1 MTGRC
6 PLLKKG
12 LIALIKFGKWV
23 VKYRVVIVILSVL
36 LLIPATIGYVKTK
49 VNYDILSYLPE
60 DIETMKGQ
68 DILMEDF
75 GKEAFSFVM
84 IDGMSDKDVAATKD
98 KIEKIDH
105 VADVIWYDTIADI
118 SLPKEVL
125 PENIYDFFNSGD
137 STLMAVF
144 FDDTT
149 SGDGTM
155 DALNEIRSV
164 AGKQCFVSGMSAIIS
179 DTKDLAEKETA
190 MYVVIAVILTSI
202 VLAVTM
208 DSFLIPVF
216 FMLSIGF
223 AIVYNLGSNYFM
235 GDVSFITKA
244 LAAVL
249 QLGVTMDYSIF
260 LWHSYEENKEIYPGD
275 KNRAMSHAI
284 SNTFVSVA
292 GSSVTT
298 IAGFLAMCFMTF
310 TLGLNLGIVMAK
322 GVLLGVICCVTV
334 LPSMILIFDKAI
346 EKTSHR
352 QILPEF
358 NKIPKWIVNHSAV
371 FAIAFVVI
379 LIPAYYGYSHYDV
392 YYNLDQTLPDDLDS
406 IVANTKLSEEYNMNS
421 THMLLTRSNMK
432 AKDVISMTNEME
444 DVDGVSF
451 VLNLDSLI
459 GPSIPEEIIPDSIK
473 SILKNGDWQLM
484 LVGSEYA
491 TASDEVNEQISK
503 LNDVIH
509 KYDDSAM
516 LIGEAPAT
524 KDLIDITD
532 HDFKTVSMVS
542 IGVIFVIILF
552 VLKSVSLPI
561 ILVAV
566 IEFAIFINLGIPCY
580 TGTVLPFVASI
591 TIGTIQLGATVDY
604 AILMTTRYK
613 KERLNGLSKHDAIET
628 ALRVSMQSIIVSA
641 LGFFAATFGVG
652 IYSSIDMISS
662 LCSLMSRGAII
673 SMFTVILILPSMLM
687 LFDKLVCKT
696 TLDMRKI
703 NTKAKKA

>member
-1 MTGRC
+1 M
-6 PLLKKG
+6 
-12 LIALIKFGKWV
+12 IKFGKWV
-23 VKYRVVIVILSVL
+23 VKHRVVILILSVL

-60 DIETMKGQ
+60 DIETMQGQ
-68 DILMEDF
+68 DILMKDF
-75 GKEAFSFVM
+75 GKGAFSFVM

-118 SLPKEVL
+118 SIPKEVL
-125 PENIYDFFNSGD
+125 PDNIYDFFNSGD

-155 DALNEIRSV
+155 DALNEIKSV

-179 DTKDLAEKETA
+179 DTKELAEKETA

-208 DSFLIPVF
+208 DSFLIPIF

-223 AIVYNLGSNYFM
+223 AIIYNLGSNLLL

-260 LWHSYEENKEIYPGD
+260 LWHSYEENKKKYPGD

-322 GVLLGVICCVTV
+322 GVLFGVICCVTV

-346 EKTSHR
+346 EKTRHR
-352 QILPEF
+352 QILPDF
-358 NKIPKWIVNHSAV
+358 KKIPKWIVNHSAV

-379 LIPAYYGYSHYDV
+379 LIPAYYGYTHYDV

-406 IVANTKLSEEYNMNS
+406 VVANTKLSEEFNMNS
-421 THMLLTRSNMK
+421 THMLLTKSDMK
-432 AKDVISMTNEME
+432 AKDVISMTNEMK

-451 VLNLDSLI
+451 VMNLDSLI

-473 SILKNGDWQLM
+473 SILKSDDWQLM

-503 LNDVIH
+503 LNDIIH

-542 IGVIFVIILF
+542 IGVIFIIILF
-552 VLKSVSLPI
+552 VMKSVSLPI

-613 KERLNGLSKHDAIET
+613 KERLNGLSKHDAVET

-687 LFDKLVCKT
+687 LFDKLICKT